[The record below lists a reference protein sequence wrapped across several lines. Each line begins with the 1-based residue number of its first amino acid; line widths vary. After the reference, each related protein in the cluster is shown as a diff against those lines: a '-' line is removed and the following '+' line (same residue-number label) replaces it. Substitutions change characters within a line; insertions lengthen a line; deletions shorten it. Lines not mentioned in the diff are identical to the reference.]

1 MASFESSSSPS
12 PVQEFKDLLKLL
24 IGNNTDTDT
33 INSWNE
39 EDIEK
44 PEWNTVFELAQNESV
59 RNFCLDECNK
69 LMSELT
75 NQFKGRNLKFKSRP
89 AVKEIERL
97 VEKADPEKRGNP
109 YKAIQD
115 LSALRIIGYN
125 IDDFKN
131 IGIKVLEHIKSKK
144 GSVYKHSTRP
154 DYGNRERDLMYRLF
168 VYTPDSTIHEVQIL
182 HPFAEWVF
190 TYNSVNRSI
199 SNEKLYKPMKIP
211 YKKDVE
217 VKRQKGDIN
226 LENCSIY
233 DAMKHSIQN
242 KDKEVAEQAKR
253 RYIEYI
259 SNKNG
264 NIPDNIIEIFDATIQ
279 NFDNSGQTKFG
290 GKKKKKTRRSRKRKR
305 KTKKRKRKTKHR
317 KKRTRRRRRKNRTKR
332 RR

>member
-1 MASFESSSSPS
+1 MASIASSSSLQ
-12 PVQEFKDLLKLL
+12 VQFKDLVKSL
-24 IGNNTDTDT
+24 IENNTDTDT

-39 EDIEK
+39 EDIKK
-44 PEWNTVFELAQNESV
+44 PEWNRVFELAKNESV

-75 NQFKGRNLKFKSRP
+75 NQFKDRNLEFKSRP

-97 VEKADPEKRGNP
+97 VEKGDDP

-154 DYGNRERDLMYRLF
+154 NYGNRERDLMYRLF

-190 TYNSVNRSI
+190 TYNSVNRSEPKE
-199 SNEKLYKPMKIP
+199 NLYKPMKIP
-211 YKKDVE
+211 YKKDGKVE
-217 VKRQKGDIN
+217 RQKEDIN

-233 DAMKHSIQN
+233 DAMKHSIQTGN
-242 KDKEVAEQAKR
+242 IIVAEEAKR

-264 NIPDNIIEIFDATIQ
+264 TMPKNIIEIFDATI
-279 NFDNSGQTKFG
+279 NYIKNNSGQTKFG

-305 KTKKRKRKTKHR
+305 KRKTKRKKRRKRKTKR
-317 KKRTRRRRRKNRTKR
+317 VKRRGKKRTRRR
-332 RR
+332 